1 MSRLTVKENL
11 SRFALNRVISFIDGN
26 PDENIIRIVKW
37 LENHDRNGGL
47 KYQIGAVHD
56 ALSDSENNW
65 AKLVKSLWID
75 IDDGVRKSLFEN
87 VVVNASM
94 LGSPRQRRNAKKY
107 ECNVPWA
114 ILMDPTSN
122 CNLHCLGC
130 WAGEYYKQLN
140 LSLEQLDKVVE
151 EGKALGTYVYVLS
164 GGEPLMRKDDIIRLC
179 ERHPDCG
186 FLAFTN
192 GTLIDEDFADEM
204 LRVKNFVP
212 AISIEGF
219 EKETDARRGNGT
231 YQKVIKAME
240 ILKEKKLLFGAS
252 CCYTSENVESIGSEG
267 FIDHLLEVGCKFAW
281 YFTYMPLGNDA
292 PVHLIA
298 SPDQR
303 KYMYHQVRK
312 HRQDKPIFT
321 IDFWNDG
328 EYVAGCIAGGR
339 HYLHIN
345 ANGDYEPCAFIHYS
359 NYNLKDKSLLEALQ
373 SPLFQQYR
381 NYQPFN
387 CNLLRPCP
395 FLDNPDFLVKMVEA
409 SGAHSTDMKSPE
421 NVRDLTSKARDA
433 AKKWEPV
440 ADKLWEDSYRSK
452 LPPRDDIAEQMERL
466 RT

>member
-151 EGKALGTYVYVLS
+151 EGKALGT
-164 GGEPLMRKDDIIRLC
+164 
-179 ERHPDCG
+179 
-186 FLAFTN
+186 
-192 GTLIDEDFADEM
+192 
-204 LRVKNFVP
+204 
-212 AISIEGF
+212 
-219 EKETDARRGNGT
+219 
-231 YQKVIKAME
+231 
-240 ILKEKKLLFGAS
+240 
-252 CCYTSENVESIGSEG
+252 
-267 FIDHLLEVGCKFAW
+267 
-281 YFTYMPLGNDA
+281 
-292 PVHLIA
+292 
-298 SPDQR
+298 
-303 KYMYHQVRK
+303 
-312 HRQDKPIFT
+312 
-321 IDFWNDG
+321 
-328 EYVAGCIAGGR
+328 
-339 HYLHIN
+339 
-345 ANGDYEPCAFIHYS
+345 
-359 NYNLKDKSLLEALQ
+359 
-373 SPLFQQYR
+373 
-381 NYQPFN
+381 
-387 CNLLRPCP
+387 
-395 FLDNPDFLVKMVEA
+395 
-409 SGAHSTDMKSPE
+409 
-421 NVRDLTSKARDA
+421 
-433 AKKWEPV
+433 
-440 ADKLWEDSYRSK
+440 
-452 LPPRDDIAEQMERL
+452 
-466 RT
+466 